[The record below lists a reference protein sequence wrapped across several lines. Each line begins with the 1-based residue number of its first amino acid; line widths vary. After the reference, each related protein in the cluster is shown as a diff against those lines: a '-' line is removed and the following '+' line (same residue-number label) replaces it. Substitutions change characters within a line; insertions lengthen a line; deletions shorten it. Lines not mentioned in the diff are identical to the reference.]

1 MNRSHTTT
9 TDTALTRA
17 QKIRSIIAA
26 SSGNLVEWFDFYI
39 YAFTAVYFAHNFSNS
54 DNPTIQQI
62 SAFGVFA
69 AGFFMRPIGS
79 WLFGSLADKIG
90 RKSSMVFSV
99 ILMAVGSFLIAA
111 LPSKESVGDLA
122 IILLLIARLI
132 QGLSVGGEY
141 GIAATY
147 LSELATTGRRGFYSS
162 FQYVTLIGGQLL
174 AVASI
179 SIMLLFFS
187 EQEMNDYA
195 WRILFVIGGLL
206 ALGSLF
212 VRSVMSES
220 ATELHKHEDRGSFK
234 ALFSTSWKPFL
245 IIVGITAGGSLT
257 FYTITTYTK
266 TFMINSAGFDK
277 GLSNNIMLVAL
288 FILMII
294 QPIFGLIG
302 DKIGHKNSLLI
313 YALLAFVGIY
323 PLFVLLK
330 MSADTPLVAFLC
342 ILALFVI
349 LSFYTSVAGIFKA
362 KLFPEHIRALGT
374 GLSYAIAN
382 AIFGGSAPYVALQFK
397 NYGFENSFFIYVA
410 VMMAFVFFIVLLL
423 PKKALLD

>member
-1 MNRSHTTT
+1 MS
-9 TDTALTRA
+9 AQKELTRA
-17 QKIRSIIAA
+17 EKIRSIIAA

-54 DNPTIQQI
+54 DNPVVQQI
-62 SAFGVFA
+62 SAFGIFA
-69 AGFFMRPIGS
+69 LGFFMRPIGS

-99 ILMAVGSFLIAA
+99 ILMAVGSFLIAI
-111 LPSKESVGDLA
+111 LPGKDSVGDLA

-147 LSELATTGRRGFYSS
+147 LSELATKGNRGFYSS

-187 EQEMNDYA
+187 EQEMKDYA
-195 WRILFVIGGLL
+195 WRILFIIGGLL

-212 VRSVMSES
+212 VRSIMSES

-234 ALFSTSWKPFL
+234 ALFSTSLKPFL

-266 TFMINSAGFDK
+266 TFMINSGFDK
-277 GLSNNIMLVAL
+277 ALSNNIMLVAL
-288 FILMII
+288 FFLMIL
-294 QPIFGLIG
+294 QPIFGALG

-313 YALLAFVGIY
+313 YSFLALIGIY
-323 PLFVLLK
+323 PLFALLRT
-330 MSADTPLVAFLC
+330 SADAPLLAFFC

-362 KLFPEHIRALGT
+362 KLFPEYVRALGT
-374 GLSYAIAN
+374 GLSYAIGN
-382 AIFGGSAPYVALQFK
+382 AVFGGSASWVALQFK
-397 NYGFENSFFIYVA
+397 NANLEDFFFLYIA
-410 VMMAFVFFIVLLL
+410 VIMLVVFFIVLLLL